1 MRTDTPTRTRTLLC
15 THCLTLMLTHT
26 HTTTL
31 LLRRRSTTVNSSTNS
46 VIIIIIISFSSSSR
60 AALTP
65 RRRYLPRP
73 RFLGMC
79 WRRPTDM
86 RRRCGRA

>member
-15 THCLTLMLTHT
+15 THCLTLMRTHT

-46 VIIIIIISFSSSSR
+46 IIIISSSSISSSR